1 MGPAIDRPVPLL
13 EIGPQTITM
22 APTTCAGGSVR
33 SVKVAKK
40 KGPDGK
46 MLSAGFGFVECS
58 SEAAAKAAV
67 KALQGSPLD
76 GHKLV
81 LQLSTKKGS
90 GAGAAGTAGAAG
102 KGGKPKLPDTSKMV
116 VRNVAFEATRKDI
129 LGLFTPFGAV
139 KSCRLPRKFDGTHR

>member
-1 MGPAIDRPVPLL
+1 M
-13 EIGPQTITM
+13 
-22 APTTCAGGSVR
+22 
-33 SVKVAKK
+33 AKK

-46 MLSAGFGFVECS
+46 VLSAGFGFVECS
-58 SEAAAKAAV
+58 SEAAAKVAV
-67 KALQGSPLD
+67 KTLQGSALD

-81 LQLSTKKGS
+81 LQLSTKKG
-90 GAGAAGTAGAAG
+90 GTASAAGAAG
-102 KGGKPKLPDTSKMV
+102 KPTKPKLPDTSKLV